1 MIELKNLSFS
11 YENSSEAKGQ
21 LRGIDLHVKKG
32 ELVILSGRSGCGK
45 TTLTRIL
52 NGLCPGFYP
61 GKLEGGYSL
70 DGEDALKMPIHRL
83 GTMVG
88 SVFQD
93 PRSQFFATNTTDEIV
108 LGMENIPLERPVMQE
123 RLNTVC
129 KQMNIERLIDRR
141 VFPLSSGE
149 KQLIAIASVC
159 AMEPKVIVLDEPSA
173 NLDSEAMVRLGALLY
188 RLKMTG
194 HTMILSEHRFH
205 YVRDSFDRLVFM
217 EDGAISAVY
226 DRKDALSLTAEQ
238 MTAMGLR
245 PFDAPAFRVGGAY
258 RQNQDDAL
266 QVSAISCMLDSQQ
279 ILEEVSFA
287 AQSGKI
293 LAIAGPNGAG
303 KSTLCRIIT
312 GLYRAMGAVSLA
324 GEILKRKRLT
334 QKSFFVQ
341 QDSDYQLYA
350 PTVLDEFSLGK
361 KETAELKETALSRL
375 REMGLEVFT
384 DRHPASLSGGQ
395 KQRLLLALAAA
406 SGRSLLVF
414 DEPTSGLD
422 GFNMHLTVELLKR
435 LAGEGRCILLIT
447 HDMEL
452 IAEAADSV
460 LYIEGGKLRYH
471 RNVLR
476 QMGDDDENS

>member
-1 MIELKNLSFS
+1 MCSGLFS
-11 YENSSEAKGQ
+11 ADQCSHIDDVGCQHQNSLPAIKS
-21 LRGIDLHVKKG
+21 
-32 ELVILSGRSGCGK
+32 
-45 TTLTRIL
+45 
-52 NGLCPGFYP
+52 
-61 GKLEGGYSL
+61 SL
-70 DGEDALKMPIHRL
+70 D
-83 GTMVG
+83 
-88 SVFQD
+88 Q
-93 PRSQFFATNTTDEIV
+93 
-108 LGMENIPLERPVMQE
+108 
-123 RLNTVC
+123 
-129 KQMNIERLIDRR
+129 RR
-141 VFPLSSGE
+141 
-149 KQLIAIASVC
+149 KNRQ
-159 AMEPKVIVLDEPSA
+159 
-173 NLDSEAMVRLGALLY
+173 GAHSKAY
-188 RLKMTG
+188 R
-194 HTMILSEHRFH
+194 HIQA
-205 YVRDSFDRLVFM
+205 
-217 EDGAISAVY
+217 DG
-226 DRKDALSLTAEQ
+226 LTAQ
-238 MTAMGLR
+238 GQPVAG
-245 PFDAPAFRVGGAY
+245 DCGAY

-312 GLYRAMGAVSLA
+312 GLYRAMGSVSID
-324 GEILKRKRLT
+324 GEIMKRKRRT

-375 REMGLEVFT
+375 REMGLEAFT

>member
-1 MIELKNLSFS
+1 
-11 YENSSEAKGQ
+11 
-21 LRGIDLHVKKG
+21 
-32 ELVILSGRSGCGK
+32 
-45 TTLTRIL
+45 
-52 NGLCPGFYP
+52 
-61 GKLEGGYSL
+61 
-70 DGEDALKMPIHRL
+70 
-83 GTMVG
+83 
-88 SVFQD
+88 
-93 PRSQFFATNTTDEIV
+93 
-108 LGMENIPLERPVMQE
+108 
-123 RLNTVC
+123 
-129 KQMNIERLIDRR
+129 
-141 VFPLSSGE
+141 
-149 KQLIAIASVC
+149 
-159 AMEPKVIVLDEPSA
+159 
-173 NLDSEAMVRLGALLY
+173 
-188 RLKMTG
+188 
-194 HTMILSEHRFH
+194 
-205 YVRDSFDRLVFM
+205 
-217 EDGAISAVY
+217 
-226 DRKDALSLTAEQ
+226 
-238 MTAMGLR
+238 
-245 PFDAPAFRVGGAY
+245 
-258 RQNQDDAL
+258 
-266 QVSAISCMLDSQQ
+266 
-279 ILEEVSFA
+279 
-287 AQSGKI
+287 
-293 LAIAGPNGAG
+293 
-303 KSTLCRIIT
+303 
-312 GLYRAMGAVSLA
+312 MGAVSLD

-375 REMGLEVFT
+375 REMGLEAFT

-476 QMGDDDENS
+476 QKGGDDDHS

>member
-1 MIELKNLSFS
+1 MFHSTGIFLSPFLVHAADHLEELCQFLMACKALHTFQFS
-11 YENSSEAKGQ
+11 
-21 LRGIDLHVKKG
+21 LIG
-32 ELVILSGRSGCGK
+32 E
-45 TTLTRIL
+45 
-52 NGLCPGFYP
+52 F
-61 GKLEGGYSL
+61 
-70 DGEDALKMPIHRL
+70 KM
-83 GTMVG
+83 
-88 SVFQD
+88 SVF
-93 PRSQFFATNTTDEIV
+93 
-108 LGMENIPLERPVMQE
+108 
-123 RLNTVC
+123 
-129 KQMNIERLIDRR
+129 
-141 VFPLSSGE
+141 
-149 KQLIAIASVC
+149 
-159 AMEPKVIVLDEPSA
+159 
-173 NLDSEAMVRLGALLY
+173 
-188 RLKMTG
+188 
-194 HTMILSEHRFH
+194 
-205 YVRDSFDRLVFM
+205 
-217 EDGAISAVY
+217 
-226 DRKDALSLTAEQ
+226 
-238 MTAMGLR
+238 
-245 PFDAPAFRVGGAY
+245 
-258 RQNQDDAL
+258 
-266 QVSAISCMLDSQQ
+266 
-279 ILEEVSFA
+279 
-287 AQSGKI
+287 
-293 LAIAGPNGAG
+293 
-303 KSTLCRIIT
+303 
-312 GLYRAMGAVSLA
+312 
-324 GEILKRKRLT
+324 RLT

>member
-1 MIELKNLSFS
+1 MIELKNLYFS
-11 YENSSEAKGQ
+11 YENTNEAKGQ
-21 LRGIDLHVKKG
+21 IRDINLHVKKG

-52 NGLCPGFYP
+52 NGLCPNFYT
-61 GKLEGGYSL
+61 GKLEGCYTL
-70 DGEDALKMPIHRL
+70 DGKDALKMPIHQL
-83 GTMVG
+83 GAMVG

-123 RLNTVC
+123 RLNSVC
-129 KQMNIERLIDRR
+129 TQLNIDCLVNRR
-141 VFPLSSGE
+141 IFPLSSGE
-149 KQLIAIASVC
+149 KQLVAIASVC
-159 AMEPKVIVLDEPSA
+159 AMQPKVIVLDEPSA
-173 NLDSEAMVRLGALLY
+173 NLDSEAIVRLGALLY

-194 HTMILSEHRFH
+194 HTVILSEHRFH
-205 YVRDSFDRLVFM
+205 YVRDSFDRLIFM
-217 EDGAISAVY
+217 EDGTISTVY
-226 DRKDALSLTAEQ
+226 TRKEALSLTSKQ
-238 MTAMGLR
+238 MISMGLR
-245 PFDAPAFRVGGAY
+245 PFDAPAFRIGGAY
-258 RQNQDDAL
+258 RQNQNDIL
-266 QVSAISCMLDSQQ
+266 QISAITCMLDSQQ
-279 ILEEVSFA
+279 ILKEVSFT

-312 GLYRAMGAVSLA
+312 GLYRAMGTVSFDSEL
-324 GEILKRKRLT
+324 LKRKRRT

-350 PTVLDEFSLGK
+350 PTVLDEFFLGK
-361 KETAELKETALSRL
+361 KKTAELKETALSWL
-375 REMGLEVFT
+375 REMGLEAFIE
-384 DRHPASLSGGQ
+384 RHPASLSGGQ

-422 GFNMHLTVELLKR
+422 GFNMHLTGELLKQ

-447 HDMEL
+447 HDMDL
-452 IAEAADSV
+452 IAETADVV

-476 QMGDDDENS
+476 QKGGDDDNS

>member
-1 MIELKNLSFS
+1 ML
-11 YENSSEAKGQ
+11 EANNV
-21 LRGIDLHVKKG
+21 VK
-32 ELVILSGRSGCGK
+32 
-45 TTLTRIL
+45 TFD
-52 NGLCPGFYP
+52 GFRA
-61 GKLEGGYSL
+61 L
-70 DGEDALKMPIHRL
+70 DGANM
-83 GTMVG
+83 TV
-88 SVFQD
+88 
-93 PRSQFFATNTTDEIV
+93 PR
-108 LGMENIPLERPVMQE
+108 G
-123 RLNTVC
+123 
-129 KQMNIERLIDRR
+129 
-141 VFPLSSGE
+141 
-149 KQLIAIASVC
+149 
-159 AMEPKVIVLDEPSA
+159 
-173 NLDSEAMVRLGALLY
+173 
-188 RLKMTG
+188 
-194 HTMILSEHRFH
+194 
-205 YVRDSFDRLVFM
+205 
-217 EDGAISAVY
+217 AVY
-226 DRKDALSLTAEQ
+226 
-238 MTAMGLR
+238 GL
-245 PFDAPAFRVGGAY
+245 V
-258 RQNQDDAL
+258 
-266 QVSAISCMLDSQQ
+266 
-279 ILEEVSFA
+279 
-287 AQSGKI
+287 
-293 LAIAGPNGAG
+293 GPNGAG

-312 GLYRAMGAVSLA
+312 GLYRAMGTVSLD
-324 GEILKRKRLT
+324 GELLKRKRRT